1 MELSAMNQRPAPRA
15 RNRNS
20 KGLIMT
26 RSANLFFIA
35 AFALAAAG
43 CDNSSVASSP
53 NPAPPP
59 AVTAPPSAPAKP
71 TNVGDILSVLTVEH
85 QVDITAQRDGL
96 VMSLGHDEG
105 SPVKAGDVLGQID
118 DRSLQ
123 MELIK
128 ANSDLQV
135 EENNRKYKEA
145 ELKAKTAAYRR
156 QQQLRALGLSSDAD
170 LEAAEFEA
178 KAAEYDLHGYEALV
192 ESGHAEINRLKL
204 EEDQT
209 RIHAPFAGVVVRRYI
224 REGQAISKGDKCFRV
239 SQLAPLQVQFQVPES
254 SGRRPTL
261 GTSVELSLVEDS
273 SRRLAARV
281 RKVSPTIDAASDS
294 YDVLAQLTGPDISDL
309 RPGMAVKVLWPG
321 AASRAAGVPPAPSN
335 PSSNSPSQP

>member
-1 MELSAMNQRPAPRA
+1 MSRC
-15 RNRNS
+15 
-20 KGLIMT
+20 
-26 RSANLFFIA
+26 ANLIFIA
-35 AFALAAAG
+35 ALALAANG

-53 NPAPPP
+53 SPAPPSS
-59 AVTAPPSAPAKP
+59 VSAPANVPAKP
-71 TNVGDILSVLTVEH
+71 ANSGDILSVLTVEH
-85 QVDITAQRDGL
+85 QIDVTAQRDGL
-96 VMSLGHDEG
+96 VTSVAQDEG
-105 SPVKAGDVLGQID
+105 SAVKSGDILAQID
-118 DRSLQ
+118 DRTLQ

-145 ELKAKTAAYRR
+145 ELKAKSAALRR

-209 RIHAPFAGVVVRRYI
+209 RIRAPFSGVIVRRYL
-224 REGQAISKGDKCFRV
+224 REGQSIAKGDKCFRV

-254 SGRRPTL
+254 SGHRPAL
-261 GTSVELSLVEDS
+261 GAPVELSLVEDS
-273 SRRLAARV
+273 SRTLTARV

-294 YDVLAQLTGPDISDL
+294 YDVLAQLTGTGTSDL
-309 RPGMAVKVLWPG
+309 RPGMTVRVVWPG
-321 AASRAAGVPPAPSN
+321 ATHAMTSAPAAHPAPPEHLNSN
-335 PSSNSPSQP
+335 PPPPQP

>member
-1 MELSAMNQRPAPRA
+1 MELSAMNAALMPHPQRSAP
-15 RNRNS
+15 
-20 KGLIMT
+20 KGFTMT
-26 RSANLFFIA
+26 RSANVFFIA
-35 AFALAAAG
+35 ALALAAAG

-53 NPAPPP
+53 NPAPP
-59 AVTAPPSAPAKP
+59 AVTAPAPAASPAKSP
-71 TNVGDILSVLTVEH
+71 NAADILSVLTVEH
-85 QVDITAQRDGL
+85 QVDITSQRDGL
-96 VMSLGHDEG
+96 VMSLNHDEG
-105 SPVKAGDVLGQID
+105 STVKSGDVLAQID

-145 ELKAKTAAYRR
+145 ELKAKSAAYRR

-204 EEDQT
+204 EMDQT
-209 RIHAPFAGVVVRRYI
+209 RIHAPFSGVVVRRYI

-239 SQLAPLQVQFQVPES
+239 SQLSPLQVQFQVPES
-254 SGRRPTL
+254 SGRRPAP
-261 GTSVELSLVEDS
+261 GAPVELSLVEDS
-273 SRRLAARV
+273 SRPLTARV
-281 RKVSPTIDAASDS
+281 VKVSPTIDAASDS
-294 YDVLAQLTGPDISDL
+294 YDVVAQLNTSNISDL
-309 RPGMAVKVLWPG
+309 RPGMAVKVLWPN
-321 AASRAAGVPPAPSN
+321 AAHPAPPSN
-335 PSSNSPSQP
+335 LNPNPPSHP